1 MLVSRFTY
9 PKSNLH
15 PCVHSLSL
23 WLLSFLAM
31 PAVAAPSEAGNFVL
45 KTYSPK
51 AYLASPQNWAALEDP
66 RGIMYYGNTDGL
78 LEFDGIT
85 WRRIPLPNAKA
96 VRSLALSENGVV
108 YVGGQNEA
116 GFLTQDPSGA
126 TRYVSLL
133 NRLDPA
139 ERNFGDVWSIVS
151 TPAGVYFSTTERLIL
166 WNPTS
171 GVRIWKA
178 AGRFRR
184 AFLIGGVLHVQ
195 VSGLGLHH
203 LLGDKL
209 AIAPGGEQFQKL
221 DVRGVFKSNR
231 GLTVATGK
239 GFFFATVKGFEQIS
253 LPVAKQ
259 TQDAA
264 LYSVA
269 QIASNLIAFGSARGG
284 LILADAEGQF
294 LRVLNKE
301 SGLPSDYIASIT
313 PDRQG
318 GIWLATGN
326 GLVRFVPRLTYFSEA
341 NGLRG
346 ALLSL
351 ARWRNVLY
359 AGTTSGL
366 FRLKPSAA
374 GIASEFEA
382 VASLQESIWSLTPRE
397 DSLWIGSQSGLFEFN
412 GSKLER
418 HSTSHEVV
426 YDISFSHRDPK
437 TLYIAMRSAAHI
449 LRHNGKAW
457 VKTGELPSAGEE
469 FRTIA
474 DDPEGLIWATT
485 RSSIVRAD
493 FSSGT
498 PQIKNFT
505 EANGLPKGWK
515 NLFRIGGRLLFA
527 TEKGLVKFDAAT
539 QSFVPDSSL
548 GTIFSDGSHGI
559 LLLKEDPRNGNVWI
573 SGAGYHGL
581 LINPGKPD
589 AEWRPMPFVSSGF
602 DDLWVIQ
609 PDVDGVVWGAGS
621 DGRLGRLEPSLAST
635 TQKPLEVLIRR
646 LLVSETRHSI
656 AEGPSEKPIRVLP
669 GQNSLRVEFS
679 APFFDAPDRIEYQ
692 FAINSNLD
700 ANTPWSSE
708 AWKDLSNLWEGD
720 HKLHIRAR
728 SPYGQVST
736 EAYLSLQILP
746 PWYRTW
752 WAYALY
758 GASLGSLVWLLFR
771 WRLRNLRESNRQLE
785 SIVEERTA
793 EIRQQRDQIIEQE
806 QKTEALLLNI
816 LPAPVAEELRT
827 KGVVAP
833 MHFDDVTVCFTDF
846 VGFTISSESLEAE
859 DLVAKL
865 HEYFTEFDMIITS
878 YGLEKLKTIGDSYMF
893 VSGLPERSPDHAV
906 RAVCAALDIVAKAQ
920 ELGERYPALNW
931 RLRVGLH
938 SGPVVA
944 GVVGLKKFAF
954 DIWGDT
960 VNLASRMESSGAP
973 NRVNFSERTYHAVRN
988 SVECE
993 SRGLVHTKD
1002 GRDIPMYFALRRKA
1016 AQSTML

>member
-1 MLVSRFTY
+1 MVSRFSFL
-9 PKSNLH
+9 KSKQH
-15 PCVHSLSL
+15 ACARAISV
-23 WLLSFLAM
+23 WLLLL
-31 PAVAAPSEAGNFVL
+31 AAPAAAATSEAGNFVF

-51 AYLASPQNWAALEDP
+51 AYLASPQNWAAVEDT
-66 RGIMYYGNTDGL
+66 RGVMYFGNTDGL

-96 VRSLALSENGVV
+96 VRSLALDEKGLV

-116 GFLTQDPSGA
+116 GYLTQDPSGA
-126 TRYVSLL
+126 KRYVSLL

-151 TPAGVYFSTTERLIL
+151 TPAGIYFSTTERLIL
-166 WNPTS
+166 YNPAS

-184 AFLIGGVLHVQ
+184 AFLIENVLHVQ
-195 VSGLGLHH
+195 VSGLGLHQ
-203 LLGDKL
+203 LIGENL
-209 AIAPGGEQFQKL
+209 ALAPGGDQFQKL
-221 DVRGVFKSNR
+221 DIRGVFKSTR
-231 GLTVATGK
+231 GNTIATGKGYFLATGK
-239 GFFFATVKGFEQIS
+239 GFEEIPF
-253 LPVAKQ
+253 PVAKQ

-264 LYSVA
+264 LYSVS
-269 QIASNLIAFGSARGG
+269 QIANNLIAFGCVRGG
-284 LILADAEGQF
+284 LILADADGQF

-301 SGLPSDYIASIT
+301 SGLPSDYIASIA

-318 GIWLATGN
+318 GIWLATGQ

-346 ALLSL
+346 ALISL
-351 ARWRNVLY
+351 ARWRNSLY

-366 FRLKPSAA
+366 FRLKTSTLGAPP
-374 GIASEFEA
+374 EFEA
-382 VASLQESIWSLTPRE
+382 VPGLQESIWALTARE
-397 DSLWIGSQSGLFEFN
+397 ESLWIGAQSGLFEFN
-412 GSKLER
+412 GTKLER
-418 HSTSHEVV
+418 RTASHEVV
-426 YDISFSHRDPK
+426 YDIAFSRRDPK
-437 TLYIAMRSAAHI
+437 TLFIAMRSAAHI
-449 LRHNGKAW
+449 LQHDGKAW
-457 VKTGELPSAGEE
+457 VKTAELPSAGEE

-474 DDPEGLIWATT
+474 DDAQGILWATT

-493 FSSGT
+493 LSSGT
-498 PQIKNFT
+498 PQIKIFT
-505 EANGLPKGWK
+505 EQNGLPKGWK
-515 NLFRIGGRLLFA
+515 NLFRVGTRLLFA
-527 TEKGLVKFDAAT
+527 TEKGLVKFDPAT
-539 QSFVPDSSL
+539 QAFVPDPSL
-548 GTIFSDGSHGI
+548 GTTFSDGSHGI
-559 LLLKEDPRNGNVWI
+559 LLLKEDPRNGNIWI

-581 LINPGKPD
+581 LANPGKPD
-589 AEWRPMPFVSSGF
+589 TEWRPMPFISSGF

-609 PDVDGVVWGAGS
+609 PDPDGVVWGAGS

-646 LLVSETRHSI
+646 LLVSETRQSI
-656 AEGPSEKPIRVLP
+656 AEGPSEKPIRVLA
-669 GQNSLRVEFS
+669 GQNSLRVEFA

-692 FAINSNLD
+692 FTLDVNLD
-700 ANTPWSSE
+700 ANTAWSGES
-708 AWKDLSNLWEGD
+708 WKDLSNLWEGN
-720 HKLHIRAR
+720 HKLHVRAR
-728 SPYGQVST
+728 SPYGQISP
-736 EAYLSLQILP
+736 EAHLSFQVLP
-746 PWYRTW
+746 PWYRSW

-758 GASLGSLVWLLFR
+758 VASLGSVVWLFFR
-771 WRLRNLRESNRQLE
+771 WRLRSLRESNRQLE

-793 EIRQQRDQIIEQE
+793 EIRQQRDQILEQE
-806 QKTEALLLNI
+806 KKSEALLLNI

-846 VGFTISSESLEAE
+846 VGFTLSSETLAAE

-865 HEYFTEFDMIITS
+865 HEYFTEFDKIITS

-893 VSGLPERSPDHAV
+893 VSGLPEPSPDHAV
-906 RAVCAALDIVAKAQ
+906 LAVCAALDIVAKAQ
-920 ELGERYPALNW
+920 ELGQRYPTLNW

-988 SVECE
+988 SIDCE
-993 SRGLVHTKD
+993 ARGLVHTKD
-1002 GRDIPMYFALRRKA
+1002 GRDLPMYFAISRKTLQA
-1016 AQSTML
+1016 ASS